1 MKLKLPRVNKYG
13 AMLAAAFVMAII
25 AVLLLHSY
33 LSQKQ
38 AQYQQELAAQL
49 SAGMVQVVVPERNLA
64 AGTVADGS
72 NMATRLYPQ
81 DLIYTGTI
89 TQAKWGDYA
98 GRTLARPVQS
108 GKPLLESDFVAKPNN
123 DFAST
128 LPPNMRAVTIDVDT
142 LNSIN
147 GLVRPDDRV
156 DVLLTGA
163 FGPKSGADTQRENEV
178 LPLFHLVKVMATG
191 HRFFGEHVDNAQPNE
206 GNGQPVERALPQS
219 YSTVTLEVTPRQASE
234 LILAQQV
241 GTLRVVLSNLRSL
254 PPPDQQVPRM
264 SQAQLLAKLT
274 GVAAGSGASGVGVQY
289 IIGGSGGGNGAP
301 AQTFVPG
308 PPIALPVPANANA
321 PAAVGGPPQQQALQA
336 LQQMI
341 QHQTP
346 KGGTPPPVVAH

>member
-33 LSQKQ
+33 LGQKQ

-191 HRFFGEHVDNAQPNE
+191 HRFFGEHVDNAQTNE
-206 GNGQPVERALPQS
+206 GTGQPLERTLQQS
-219 YSTVTLEVTPRQASE
+219 YSTVTLEVTPEQASE

-241 GTLRVVLSNLRSL
+241 GALRVVLSNLRSL

-274 GVAAGSGASGVGVQY
+274 GIAAGSSASGVGVQY
-289 IIGGSGGGNGAP
+289 IIGGSGGNGAP
-301 AQTFVPG
+301 AQTYVPG
-308 PPIALPVPANANA
+308 PPVALPVPPNANA
-321 PAAVGGPPQQQALQA
+321 PTAAGGPPQQQALQA

-341 QHQTP
+341 QHQAAQRA
-346 KGGTPPPVVAH
+346 TPPPVVAH

>member
-33 LSQKQ
+33 LGQKQ

-49 SAGMVQVVVPERNLA
+49 SAGMVQVVVPVRNLA

-142 LNSIN
+142 LNSID

-156 DVLLTGA
+156 DVLLTGP
-163 FGPKSGADTQRENEV
+163 FGPKSGEGGQRENEL

-191 HRFFGEHVDNAQPNE
+191 HRFFGEHADNAQANG
-206 GNGQPVERALPQS
+206 GNGQPLERTLQQS

-264 SQAQLLAKLT
+264 SQEQLLAKLT
-274 GVAAGSGASGVGVQY
+274 GIAAGSGASGLGVQY
-289 IIGGSGGGNGAP
+289 IIGGSGGNGAP
-301 AQTFVPG
+301 AQTYVPG
-308 PPIALPVPANANA
+308 PPVALPVPPNANA
-321 PAAVGGPPQQQALQA
+321 PAAAGGPPQQQALQA

-341 QHQTP
+341 QHQAARRA
-346 KGGTPPPVVAH
+346 TPPPVVAH